1 MRIFVSQLGQHL
13 TQLPA
18 IVMVF
23 GDDLL
28 LREEARDQIR
38 AAARDQ
44 GFSERLS
51 LVQESP
57 FNWQA
62 LAQECQSLSLF
73 ASRRIIELELPNS
86 KPGADGSAVLTELVP
101 ALQDTLL
108 LLHGPKM
115 GKEQTNSKWFKTLEA
130 AGLYVQAL
138 TPEGPHYQRWLQ
150 GRLRHH
156 GVNLQPDALAQF
168 GEMFEGNLL
177 AADQAMAQLALLAGN
192 RSIGSDAL
200 SKLLSNQSRYTVY
213 QLTDLL
219 LQGQCDKAL
228 TVLGQL
234 KLEDTAPVLINWALI
249 RELQLL
255 LELQQGMSQGEN
267 QAALFKKLKIW
278 PKRQPLY
285 RGCLQRLP
293 LPRIAALLG
302 RCGQLEQRIKG
313 VADSPWTELSEV
325 CLGFAQRYQEF
336 TPCR

>member
-13 TQLPA
+13 ARLPA

-23 GDDLL
+23 GDDPL

-38 AAARDQ
+38 TAAREQ
-44 GFSERLS
+44 GFGERLS

-57 FNWQA
+57 FNWQE
-62 LAQECQSLSLF
+62 LAQECHSLSLF
-73 ASRRIIELELPNS
+73 ANRRIIELELPNG
-86 KPGADGSAVLTELVP
+86 KPGADGSAVLTELAP
-101 ALQDTLL
+101 QLQDTLL
-108 LLHGPKM
+108 LLHGPKL
-115 GKEQTNSKWFKTLEA
+115 GKEQTNSKWFKTLET

-138 TPEGPHYQRWLQ
+138 TPEGPHYHRWLQ

-156 GVNLQPDALAQF
+156 GVNLQPDALMQF

-192 RSIGSDAL
+192 RSIGAEAL
-200 SKLLSNQSRYTVY
+200 ARLLSNQSRYSVY

-219 LQGQCDKAL
+219 LLGQCDKAL

-234 KLEDTAPVLINWALI
+234 KLEETAPVLINWALI

-255 LELQQGMSQGEN
+255 LELQQGLSRGEN
-267 QAALFKKLKIW
+267 QAALFKRLKIW

-293 LPRIAALLG
+293 LARITALLG
-302 RCGQLEQRIKG
+302 RCGALEQSIKG
-313 VADSPWTELSEV
+313 ESEAPWTELSEV
-325 CLGFAQRYQEF
+325 CLGFAQRYPEF
-336 TPCR
+336 PSCL